1 LIKLAV
7 SLLFAFDKPRESVL
21 TQPWLCQE
29 STQEQYLNE
38 GETWNM
44 NKQELVGAVADAAG
58 LAKTDAAKAVDAVFD
73 AITGELKKG
82 GDVRLVGFGTFS
94 VTKRKAS
101 TGRNPRTGE
110 TMTIKASSQPKFKA
124 GKGLKDAV
132 N

>member
-1 LIKLAV
+1 
-7 SLLFAFDKPRESVL
+7 
-21 TQPWLCQE
+21 
-29 STQEQYLNE
+29 
-38 GETWNM
+38 M
-44 NKQELVGAVADAAG
+44 NKQELVGAVAEHTG
-58 LAKTDAAKAVDAVFD
+58 LAKSDAAKAVDAVFE
-73 AITGELKKG
+73 AITGELKAG

-110 TMTIKASSQPKFKA
+110 TMTIAASTQPKFKA